1 MCCTRLIA
9 TRVTIK
15 LGSLSLYIVIF
26 LHTTLVKKNHIFA
39 IRKYINILRNESIM
53 NNVRSRVCQKK
64 MFDQECYKSVLLPGI
79 LYGYYILS
87 KSTFS
92 LISPKLLKNTYI
104 IFFAVNIFLI
114 IDTYSSCV
122 III

>member
-1 MCCTRLIA
+1 MNQLWIMYVQESA
-9 TRVTIK
+9 KKKSSIK
-15 LGSLSLYIVIF
+15 S
-26 LHTTLVKKNHIFA
+26 A
-39 IRKYINILRNESIM
+39 I
-53 NNVRSRVCQKK
+53 
-64 MFDQECYKSVLLPGI
+64 YKSVLLPGI